1 MMHEE
6 ASIQSDIVKSLSLL
20 GVFLFAVPN
29 DALGAASM
37 ARAGRYKAMG
47 LMAGISDLILM
58 GDDGRA
64 HFLEIKTIEGRLSES
79 QSRFKAL
86 CLSRGWNYG
95 IARSV
100 AEATYLAGLWGLIPP
115 PAGGTILP

>member
-1 MMHEE
+1 MQHEE
-6 ASIQSDIVKSLSLL
+6 SLRQSEIVKALSCL
-20 GVFLFAVPN
+20 GVCLCAVPN

-37 ARAGRYKAMG
+37 SRAGRYKAMG
-47 LMAGISDLILM
+47 LRAGISDLILM

-79 QSRFKAL
+79 QARFKAL
-86 CLSRGWNYG
+86 CLARGWNYG

-115 PAGGTILP
+115 PVGGTILP